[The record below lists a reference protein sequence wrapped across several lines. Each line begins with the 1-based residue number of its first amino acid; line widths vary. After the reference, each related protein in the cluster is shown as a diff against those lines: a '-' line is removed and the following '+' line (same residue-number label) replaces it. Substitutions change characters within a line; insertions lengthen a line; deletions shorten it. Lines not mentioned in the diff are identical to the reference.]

1 MAEIGCGTP
10 DQPAC
15 CNTSCAAVENLKYT
29 RQNTTYQPT
38 FELINTVWE
47 TTRSHIRD
55 SSPPTSQQHYTF
67 RHNITANPH
76 PAVLTAIKP
85 HHATTYNGVPPSQHP
100 AARSVPPSPLFSQE
114 NQKKTLTHPLST
126 ALAAPLAN
134 QGVAT
139 NTHSLALR
147 ASAPLAGGVPL
158 RVMPLGA
165 SITYG
170 TASSDGNG
178 YRLAL
183 RTQLAAAGNPVNM
196 VGSRQAG
203 TMRDN
208 DVEGWPGYR
217 IEQVRQKAN
226 AAGGVGRWRP
236 NVVLVNAGTN
246 DATQGWN
253 VSTAGERMEGLLR
266 DVWSLSPRAVVVLST
281 LLVNRGVEAE
291 RNVGV
296 INRQLVDVAK
306 RLREGEGRKVVLVDM
321 HGEAGPGLGD
331 LADSTHPNDVG
342 YRKMADVWLTG
353 LVAAS
358 DAGWLQAPEPVQGVP
373 DDGAV

>member
-1 MAEIGCGTP
+1 
-10 DQPAC
+10 
-15 CNTSCAAVENLKYT
+15 
-29 RQNTTYQPT
+29 
-38 FELINTVWE
+38 
-47 TTRSHIRD
+47 
-55 SSPPTSQQHYTF
+55 
-67 RHNITANPH
+67 
-76 PAVLTAIKP
+76 
-85 HHATTYNGVPPSQHP
+85 
-100 AARSVPPSPLFSQE
+100 
-114 NQKKTLTHPLST
+114 
-126 ALAAPLAN
+126 
-134 QGVAT
+134 
-139 NTHSLALR
+139 
-147 ASAPLAGGVPL
+147 
-158 RVMPLGA
+158 MPLGA

-296 INRQLVDVAK
+296 INRQLVDVAR

-342 YRKMADVWLTG
+342 YRKMADVWLAG